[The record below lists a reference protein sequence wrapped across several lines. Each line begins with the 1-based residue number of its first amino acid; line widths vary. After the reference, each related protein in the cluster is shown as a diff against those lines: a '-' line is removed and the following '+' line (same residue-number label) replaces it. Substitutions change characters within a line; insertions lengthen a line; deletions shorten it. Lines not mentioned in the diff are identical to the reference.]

1 MSIPPGTDTEK
12 SSIGGV
18 RLLNG
23 IAHSK
28 KRMRMTHKYLKPIQ
42 NYTTCP
48 KCQNLKLLHVL
59 CGHCLKETLRKTAAM
74 RQEEQGKYKQ

>member
-23 IAHSK
+23 IAHCDVSCYRPSEMYLWLGYQK
-28 KRMRMTHKYLKPIQ
+28 KW
-42 NYTTCP
+42 
-48 KCQNLKLLHVL
+48 
-59 CGHCLKETLRKTAAM
+59 G
-74 RQEEQGKYKQ
+74 

>member
-23 IAHSK
+23 IAHC
-28 KRMRMTHKYLKPIQ
+28 LLNGVCAIKPLANGQ
-42 NYTTCP
+42 TRNNESRTKDELYKVC
-48 KCQNLKLLHVL
+48 KLCV
-59 CGHCLKETLRKTAAM
+59 
-74 RQEEQGKYKQ
+74 

>member
-23 IAHSK
+23 IAQC
-28 KRMRMTHKYLKPIQ
+28 THEPQTLVPVRNTGSVLGLAAPGEEHRLSTRSCKPD
-42 NYTTCP
+42 
-48 KCQNLKLLHVL
+48 LALLAHVKVIHVRS
-59 CGHCLKETLRKTAAM
+59 GM
-74 RQEEQGKYKQ
+74 

>member
-23 IAHSK
+23 IAQSAGQ
-28 KRMRMTHKYLKPIQ
+28 YQ
-42 NYTTCP
+42 S
-48 KCQNLKLLHVL
+48 
-59 CGHCLKETLRKTAAM
+59 EFKTV
-74 RQEEQGKYKQ
+74 G